1 MGIIDRLK
9 RRLPILGAPSSPR
22 PPERP
27 AARAPVR
34 VVEEEPPAPVAPRR
48 DAPVAD
54 WIDAQVKGHPVVLFM
69 KGSPSSPL
77 CGFSANAAGI
87 LSGYGVPLHHV
98 DVILDPDVREGVKT
112 YTSWPTLPQV
122 FVGGEFVGGSDILR
136 ELHDSGELKDLIA
149 KASASAG

>member
-1 MGIIDRLK
+1 MGLIDRLK

-22 PPERP
+22 PPERTVP
-27 AARAPVR
+27 RAPVR
-34 VVEEEPPAPVAPRR
+34 VVEEPPEPVAPRG
-48 DAPVAD
+48 DAPVAE

-69 KGSPSSPL
+69 KGSPASPL

-98 DVILDPDVREGVKT
+98 DVILDPDVREGVKS
-112 YTSWPTLPQV
+112 YTAWPTLPQV

-136 ELHDSGELKDLIA
+136 ELHESGELKELIA
-149 KASASAG
+149 KATAPSG

>member
-34 VVEEEPPAPVAPRR
+34 VVEEPPEPVAPRG
-48 DAPVAD
+48 DAPVAE
-54 WIDAQVKGHPVVLFM
+54 WVDAQVKSHPVVLFM
-69 KGSPSSPL
+69 KGSPSSPQ

-98 DVILDPDVREGVKT
+98 DVILDPDVREGVKS
-112 YTSWPTLPQV
+112 YTSWPTLTQV
-122 FVGGEFVGGSDILR
+122 FIGGEFVGGSDILR
-136 ELHDSGELKDLIA
+136 ELHDNGELKDLIA
-149 KASASAG
+149 KATVTTG

>member
-34 VVEEEPPAPVAPRR
+34 VVEEPPEPVAPRG
-48 DAPVAD
+48 DAPVAE
-54 WIDAQVKGHPVVLFM
+54 WVDAQVKSHPVVLFM
-69 KGSPSSPL
+69 KGSPSSPQ

-98 DVILDPDVREGVKT
+98 DVILDPDVREGVKS

-122 FVGGEFVGGSDILR
+122 FIGGEFVGGSDILR
-136 ELHDSGELKDLIA
+136 ELHDNGELKDLIA
-149 KASASAG
+149 KATVTTG